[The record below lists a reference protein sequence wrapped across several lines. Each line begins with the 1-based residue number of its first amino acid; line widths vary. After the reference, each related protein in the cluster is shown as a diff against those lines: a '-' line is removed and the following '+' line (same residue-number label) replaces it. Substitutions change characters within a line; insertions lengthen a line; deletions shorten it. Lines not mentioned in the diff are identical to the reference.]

1 MQFFKLFMESDIKYL
16 ERCLE
21 LALKGKNNVE
31 PNPLVGAVIVKDGKI
46 LSEGWHEYFGGPHA
60 EANAINNAN
69 DNLACRQ
76 TGLEGS
82 TLYCNL
88 EPCSHTDKKTPP
100 CVPLIIKNK
109 ISRVVICTLDPN
121 PKVNGNGIN
130 QLRNAGI
137 KVEVGLLEKEAKELN
152 KKYFEQFIKKNV

>member
-1 MQFFKLFMESDIKYL
+1 MEFDKKYL
-16 ERCLE
+16 ELCLE
-21 LALKGKNNVE
+21 LALKGKNKVE

-60 EANAINNAN
+60 EANAIKNAK
-69 DNLACRQ
+69 DE
-76 TGLEGS
+76 LEGS

-121 PKVNGNGIN
+121 PKVNGNGVK
-130 QLRNAGI
+130 QLREAGI
-137 KVEVGLLEKEAKELN
+137 IVDIGLLENEARELN
-152 KKYFEQFIKKNV
+152 KKYFEQFIEKNV

>member
-1 MQFFKLFMESDIKYL
+1 MESDIKYL

-21 LALKGKNNVE
+21 LALKGKNKVE
-31 PNPLVGAVIVKDGKI
+31 PNPLVGAVIVKDGKV

-60 EANAINNAN
+60 EANAINNAKEN
-69 DNLACRQ
+69 
-76 TGLEGS
+76 LEGG

-109 ISRVVICTLDPN
+109 ISKVVICTLDPN
-121 PKVNGNGIN
+121 PKVNGNGVK
-130 QLRNAGI
+130 QLRDAGI
-137 KVEVGLLEKEAKELN
+137 VVDVGLLENEARELN
-152 KKYFEQFIKKNV
+152 KIYFEQFAKSNV

>member
-1 MQFFKLFMESDIKYL
+1 MEFDKKYL
-16 ERCLE
+16 ELCLE
-21 LALKGKNNVE
+21 LALKGKNKVE

-60 EANAINNAN
+60 EANAIKNAK
-69 DNLACRQ
+69 DE
-76 TGLEGS
+76 LERS

-121 PKVNGNGIN
+121 PKVNGNGVK
-130 QLRNAGI
+130 QLREAGI
-137 KVEVGLLEKEAKELN
+137 IVDIGLLENEARELN
-152 KKYFEQFIKKNV
+152 KKYFEQFIEKNV

>member
-1 MQFFKLFMESDIKYL
+1 E
-16 ERCLE
+16 E
-21 LALKGKNNVE
+21 
-31 PNPLVGAVIVKDGKI
+31 
-46 LSEGWHEYFGGPHA
+46 
-60 EANAINNAN
+60 
-69 DNLACRQ
+69 
-76 TGLEGS
+76 LEGS

-121 PKVNGNGIN
+121 PKVNGNGVK
-130 QLRNAGI
+130 QLQEAGI
-137 KVEVGLLEKEAKELN
+137 IVDIGVLENEARELN

>member
-1 MQFFKLFMESDIKYL
+1 MEFDKKYL
-16 ERCLE
+16 ELCLE
-21 LALKGKNNVE
+21 LALKGKNKVE

-60 EANAINNAN
+60 EANAIKNAK
-69 DNLACRQ
+69 DE
-76 TGLEGS
+76 LEGS

-121 PKVNGNGIN
+121 PKVNGNGVK
-130 QLRNAGI
+130 QLREAGI
-137 KVEVGLLEKEAKELN
+137 IVDIGLLENEARELN

>member
-1 MQFFKLFMESDIKYL
+1 MELDKKYL
-16 ERCLE
+16 EHCLE
-21 LALKGKNNVE
+21 LALKGKNKVE

-60 EANAINNAN
+60 EANAIKNAKEE
-69 DNLACRQ
+69 
-76 TGLEGS
+76 LEGS

-121 PKVNGNGIN
+121 PKVNGNGVK
-130 QLRNAGI
+130 QLQEAGI
-137 KVEVGLLEKEAKELN
+137 IVDIGVLENEARELN